1 MSEGDKRRASREI
14 HQQGGLEET
23 PPLTCRLSYHCIRCH
38 RWAGTR
44 SFPSTCNRGGTCSSS
59 CLVCWCSSP
68 AGRRCLSHSG
78 TRCHLRRQKNAS
90 DFDKQG
96 KMGLL
101 VKRRG
106 QEANSLP
113 QWESVTQWKSYVEVF
128 CFALLIKSEC
138 GRFSFLF
145 FFLKSKT
152 PTLQCFRQQCAIVL
166 AACFPFHLQTKQPI
180 TDS

>member
-1 MSEGDKRRASREI
+1 MSEGDKRRASREA

-23 PPLTCRLSYHCIRCH
+23 PPLTCRLSYRCIRCH

-44 SFPSTCNRGGTCSSS
+44 PFPSTCNRGGTCSSS

-68 AGRRCLSHSG
+68 AGHRCSSHSG

-96 KMGLL
+96 KMELL

-106 QEANSLP
+106 QEANS
-113 QWESVTQWKSYVEVF
+113 QN
-128 CFALLIKSEC
+128 LLC
-138 GRFSFLF
+138 PNGRVWHSMKKLCLSILLCTADKVGMWTI
-145 FFLKSKT
+145 FFLESKA
-152 PTLQCFRQQCAIVL
+152 PTLQCFRQPRAIVL
-166 AACFPFHLQTKQPI
+166 AACCAFHLQTKQPM